1 MISGKRGKNG
11 GKELTAGGAC
21 LRGEKRTMG
30 HGKGKKREG
39 GVGERNR
46 RRVRVEARDL
56 LAFLD
61 ARCWQIYA
69 LYPTRWMRVDESIA
83 LPFPLSP
90 LPFRLSSVT
99 FHPRSPNG
107 ASIAP
112 TCAPRPVRLRY
123 RASSTGALPFWLFP
137 LPFLLAINP
146 HLARILG
153 QSRP

>member
-1 MISGKRGKNG
+1 MISRKRGKNG

-21 LRGEKRTMG
+21 LGGEKRTMG

-61 ARCWQIYA
+61 ARAVLADICSIA
-69 LYPTRWMRVDESIA
+69 DPMDVDESIA
-83 LPFPLSP
+83 LPFPLS
-90 LPFRLSSVT
+90 PFRLSSVT

-112 TCAPRPVRLRY
+112 TQAPTCAP
-123 RASSTGALPFWLFP
+123 ALSVYVTVPHRQARCHSGFFRFPFC
-137 LPFLLAINP
+137 LP
-146 HLARILG
+146 
-153 QSRP
+153 

>member
-1 MISGKRGKNG
+1 MISRKRGKNG

-21 LRGEKRTMG
+21 LGGEKRTMG

-61 ARCWQIYA
+61 ARAVLADIC
-69 LYPTRWMRVDESIA
+69 SIA
-83 LPFPLSP
+83 DPMDACRREYRLALPP
-90 LPFRLSSVT
+90 LPFSPIICHLSSQI
-99 FHPRSPNG
+99 PKRRLDCPNV
-107 ASIAP
+107 
-112 TCAPRPVRLRY
+112 CPRPVRLRD

-146 HLARILG
+146 HLAR
-153 QSRP
+153 QSRPLPT

>member
-1 MISGKRGKNG
+1 MISRKRGKNG

-21 LRGEKRTMG
+21 LGGEKRTVG

-61 ARCWQIYA
+61 ARWLADIC
-69 LYPTRWMRVDESIA
+69 SISDPMDACRREYRLA
-83 LPFPLSP
+83 LPP

-112 TCAPRPVRLRY
+112 TCAP
-123 RASSTGALPFWLFP
+123 ALSVYVTVPHRQARCHSGFFRFPFC
-137 LPFLLAINP
+137 LP
-146 HLARILG
+146 
-153 QSRP
+153 